1 MAVEFRDRWLER
13 FYEQDLPHKCIPAS
27 LQRALYRKLQILDA
41 SVKEADLRIPPGN
54 HFEYLNGYLR
64 GWCSIR
70 VNKQYRLIFQWI
82 DGIAVDTY
90 LNPHN
95 Y

>member
-1 MAVEFRDRWLER
+1 MHNMIVRNI
-13 FYEQDLPHKCIPAS
+13 QT
-27 LQRALYRKLQILDA
+27 ILDA

-70 VNKQYRLIFQWI
+70 VNRQYRLIFQWI

-90 LNPHN
+90 LDPHN